1 MPVVGLGGSAGTSG
15 LALGWEWRV
24 IWNGSAVPA
33 SAPSRRTRRKVRSNG
48 SYADLGIIPTTDH
61 LPW

>member
-1 MPVVGLGGSAGTSG
+1 MPVAGVGGSAGTSG

-33 SAPSRRTRRKVRSNG
+33 SVPSRRTRRKVRSNG
-48 SYADLGIIPTTDH
+48 SKTSSTFRPASPGST
-61 LPW
+61 